1 MAYTKT
7 EEKIMFGEIEE
18 IEDIIEKRFK
28 KYKNFA
34 RIPTHL
40 LNQNHH
46 FIDHKTI
53 NINPKSELAERIHKE
68 WEILEKNLPSSI
80 FVRASA
86 ERIDLMRA
94 VIIGLEGTP
103 YCHGLFFFD
112 IFFPTTYPVTPPL
125 IFYHSY
131 GFDLNPNLHRDG
143 QVSLDLLTVNVSHS
157 WWNCKRD
164 SDEKQ
169 QWNPQES
176 NIMQV
181 FVSIQHKVL
190 NANPYYC
197 HKGHPQKSNK
207 EVFRLNCQAMLVMLQ
222 PHMQFKQ
229 PHMQFK
235 HLVQGH
241 FRNRAHQ
248 ILQIYKAEM
257 KPDDD
262 EEMNQLF
269 IKLLNAFEDNGAYC
283 GHYYPKALKERRSI
297 TNHR

>member
-1 MAYTKT
+1 
-7 EEKIMFGEIEE
+7 MFGEIEE

-46 FIDHKTI
+46 FVDHKTI

-143 QVSLDLLTVNVSHS
+143 QVSLDLLTINVSHS
-157 WWNCKRD
+157 WWNCKRH

-176 NIMQV
+176 NITQV
-181 FVSIQHKVL
+181 LVSIQHKVL

-197 HKGHPQKSNK
+197 HKGQPQKSNK
-207 EVFRLNCQAMLVMLQ
+207 EVFKLNCQAMLVMLQ
-222 PHMQFKQ
+222 PYMQFKH

-257 KPDDD
+257 KP
-262 EEMNQLF
+262 Q
-269 IKLLNAFEDNGAYC
+269 
-283 GHYYPKALKERRSI
+283 KE
-297 TNHR
+297 